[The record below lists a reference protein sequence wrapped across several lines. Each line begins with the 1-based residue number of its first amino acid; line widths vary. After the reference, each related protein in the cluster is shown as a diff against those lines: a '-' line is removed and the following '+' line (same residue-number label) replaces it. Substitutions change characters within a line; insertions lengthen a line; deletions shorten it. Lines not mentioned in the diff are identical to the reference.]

1 MALRQFGAK
10 REARRAVRRLIAL
23 ECGVF
28 SDVWGEAI
36 MHRVTDVSEDG
47 LWIETDLLLEVGSD
61 VTLTFY
67 PPDWE
72 EPLHVAGRVQRVGL
86 ERGTHESTSI
96 GMGIAFEALRINE
109 RRQLTQSMR
118 CLRAEASYI
127 LDQRTLVGVPVGPD
141 EPLEPLESLEPSPDP
156 QRTVVG
162 WSAPAQPLSSRPVRK
177 APERERPKPD
187 PDSPAFQGG
196 LDLATSLFSGTD
208 SD

>member
-10 REARRAVRRLIAL
+10 REARGAVRRLIDL

-36 MHRVTDVSEDG
+36 MHRATDVSEDG
-47 LWIETDLLLEVGSD
+47 LWIETDLLLEVGSE

-72 EPLHVAGRVQRVGL
+72 APLYVAGRVQRVEL
-86 ERGTHESTSI
+86 EQSASQSTSI
-96 GMGIAFEALRINE
+96 GMGIAFEALRTDE

-127 LDQRTLVGVPVGPD
+127 LDQRTLVGVPVGPH
-141 EPLEPLESLEPSPDP
+141 EPLESLQPPDS

-162 WSAPAQPLSSRPVRK
+162 WSAPAQPLSSRPVPK

-187 PDSPAFQGG
+187 PDSPAFEGG
-196 LDLATSLFSGTD
+196 LDLATSVFAGSGAD
-208 SD
+208 